1 MYFPYLMAGII
12 NGCIIDMLLEDIML
26 YGMHFV
32 WDVFMCE
39 QETQM
44 KAVAFIT
51 INVPCIVATNQK

>member
-1 MYFPYLMAGII
+1 M
-12 NGCIIDMLLEDIML
+12 DVLLTYCEKTSCLTKL

-32 WDVFMCE
+32 WEVFICE

-51 INVPCIVATNQK
+51 IIVACIVATNQKAATI